1 TVAQWEA
8 VYLDATPDWNL
19 TDADAAATAGGVMI
33 GLAMEGQTSGNPI
46 DVLLWG
52 FARNDAWTWTPNS
65 PIYLSTTP
73 GALTQ
78 TAPSATDDVVRI
90 VAYAV
95 TADVIYWNPSNDWVT
110 IV

>member
-1 TVAQWEA
+1 

-33 GLAMEGQTSGNPI
+33 GLAIEAGTAGNPI
-46 DVLLWG
+46 DILLWG
-52 FARNDAWTWTPNS
+52 FARNDAWNWTIGA

-78 TAPSATDDVVRI
+78 TAPNATDDVVRI
-90 VAYAV
+90 VGYAT
-95 TADVIYWNPSNDWVT
+95 TADTIYWNPSNDWLT